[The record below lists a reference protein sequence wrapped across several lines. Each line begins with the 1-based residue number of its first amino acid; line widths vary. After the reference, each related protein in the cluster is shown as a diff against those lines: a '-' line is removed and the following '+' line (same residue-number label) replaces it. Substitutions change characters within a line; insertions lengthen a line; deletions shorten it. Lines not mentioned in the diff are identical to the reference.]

1 MEFVEICY
9 YSTVVALASVAA
21 ADAVFA
27 IVTVDVSSFVVIS
40 IVVFPFVS
48 PFFVADGSV
57 DDW

>member
-1 MEFVEICY
+1 MKFVEICC

-21 ADAVFA
+21 AVFA

>member
-1 MEFVEICY
+1 MDFVEICY
-9 YSTVVALASVAA
+9 YSTVVALASVVAV
-21 ADAVFA
+21 AVFA